1 MRTITI
7 RGVLLV
13 MEEDG
18 KSSIGLEEGL
28 VAAASYF
35 PVLGI
40 VMLIIEKKSDF
51 VRFHAVQSTLG
62 FAFIAVFWLAFK
74 WLAVPVYFAWIPSMA
89 ALGFSVVMMI
99 KAYYGEE
106 HRLPIIGN
114 WAFAAVYES
123 DPESKPE
130 DLLAEKPPEGE

>member
-1 MRTITI
+1 M
-7 RGVLLV
+7 
-13 MEEDG
+13 DDQG

-35 PVLGI
+35 CILGI
-40 VMLIIEKKSDF
+40 VMLIIEKKSNF

-62 FAFIAVFWLAFK
+62 FAFIAVLWLAFR
-74 WLAVPVYFAWIPSMA
+74 WLAVPVYIAWIPSMT
-89 ALGFSVVMMI
+89 ALGFAVFMMI

-114 WAFAAVYES
+114 WAFAAVYET
-123 DPESKPE
+123 DPDSRPE
-130 DLLAEKPPEGE
+130 DLLAEKPSEGE

>member
-1 MRTITI
+1 M
-7 RGVLLV
+7 
-13 MEEDG
+13 DDQG

-35 PVLGI
+35 CILGI
-40 VMLIIEKKSDF
+40 VMLIIEKKSNF

-62 FAFIAVFWLAFK
+62 FAFIGILWLGMK
-74 WLAVPVYFAWIPSMA
+74 LLEVPVYIAWIPSMT
-89 ALGFSVVMMI
+89 ALGFAVFMMI

-114 WAFAAVYES
+114 WAFAAVYET
-123 DPESKPE
+123 DPDSRPE
-130 DLLAEKPPEGE
+130 DLLAEKPSEGE